1 MKKSLSL
8 AALSAV
14 IASSG
19 LSAAIVPSAP
29 MQYLGVWMNSTTGPR
44 RENRAGKRYGA
55 SVRQHQRM
63 AAKARNRAAS
73 R

>member
-14 IASSG
+14 IASAG
-19 LSAAIVPSAP
+19 ISAAIVPSSPLPYQA
-29 MQYLGVWMNSTTGPR
+29 VWVNGTTGPR

-55 SVRQHQRM
+55 SVRKHQRS

>member
-14 IASSG
+14 IASAG
-19 LSAAIVPSAP
+19 MSAAFMPSDPLPYQAA
-29 MQYLGVWMNSTTGPR
+29 WMKGTTGPR
-44 RENRAGKRYGA
+44 RAHRAGKRYGA
-55 SVRQHQRM
+55 SVRQHQRN
-63 AAKARNRAAS
+63 AAKARNRSAS

>member
-1 MKKSLSL
+1 MKKSFPL
-8 AALSAV
+8 AALSAL
-14 IASSG
+14 IASAG
-19 LSAAIVPSAP
+19 ISAAIVPSAP
-29 MQYLGVWMNSTTGPR
+29 MPYQAAWLIGATGPR

-55 SVRQHQRM
+55 SVRQHQRK